1 MIWFKARLYLT
12 SIVAII
18 LLACLFYL
26 LHDEKYQSGQKRSEV
41 LLQLQVLD
49 NALDLEVLL
58 ISSMQQQNYDEIVK
72 LTKQLKMQE
81 TDPETA
87 RLFIELPAELG
98 AKLKQYRLTLD
109 QRARLTERIKTL
121 AATIRNGLNYMPM
134 LLKRIEE
141 SQSSSLPRAEQIVN
155 LLYQY
160 HIFRS
165 DLDAL
170 EIKNQLSALADS
182 RADSVTDLIFHIHA
196 NLIAQTQLTQLL
208 AEYKQIPNKTAFNQL
223 YSSYQNYRT
232 KVAQQT
238 EYFNSVLIGLTTV
251 LILLLTFLYL
261 RLIRSHQQTE
271 QVRLRL
277 KDGVD
282 NIREAFALFDAD
294 NRLILSNR
302 NFCSY
307 YPWIGELLKPGVHK
321 ETLQQAIDAK
331 CKYLQDNNSD
341 LRLVQ
346 QIDNGNYY
354 LCSNSPTNEGGE
366 VWVRVDIT
374 EARRGQQEL
383 RKLSR
388 ALEQSPAAVVI
399 TDTNGVIEY
408 INPKAEQV
416 SGYTLEEVTG
426 KRPSVFSSGDISP
439 VNYQDMWQQMLAGKA
454 WQGTFLN
461 RRKNGQLYW
470 ESATIS
476 AVRDLRG
483 EITHFV
489 AVKEDI
495 TERRSTEEQ
504 LRMNAAVF
512 ETTNE
517 GIIITTPDAQIIS
530 VNPAFTRITGYTAE
544 EVIGKKPQIFQSGKQ
559 KETFYQEMWL
569 TLEQEG
575 SWSGEVWNKRRDG
588 SVYPQWLSIAAV
600 RNSDGQLEQ
609 YVAVFSDMTQR
620 KNDEEKIRQQANFD
634 ALTSLPNRIM
644 LKRELSRIQQLCDH
658 NGHSCALLFIDLDRF
673 KAVNDTL
680 GHSVGDEMLQQV
692 SLRLASVIR
701 DTDLLTRFGGDEFV
715 IVLEDIAAPK
725 DAAQTAQR
733 VIEVLIP
740 PFQLAGRS
748 LYIGASVGIS
758 CYPTDASSGESMLRN
773 ADMAMYLAKDKGR
786 NQYQFFNAEM
796 REHVKN
802 KTDIEQAL
810 RLALERNE
818 FELYYQP
825 ICNLNQRKVI
835 AVEALI
841 RWHQPDKGLTGPGEF
856 IPLAEET
863 GLIQPIGLWVLQRSC
878 EQLQQWHEQGID
890 DLRMSVNVSSNQR
903 HLGFNAQ
910 VAEKIIRQAGADPG
924 KLVFEITE
932 SMFLDS
938 SDEAVTWLNQFK
950 ALGAQLAIDDFGTGY
965 SSLSY
970 LKQFPID
977 KLKIDR
983 AFVRDLPDNKEDA
996 SLVSAIIAMSTSL
1009 NLELIAEGVE
1019 TLEQLQYLH
1028 ELNCANIQGFLLS
1041 KPVTAEQLPAVIQ
1054 QIESSFPALIPS
1066 DYEI

>member
-12 SIVAII
+12 SIFAIV

-26 LHDEKYQSGQKRSEV
+26 LHGNKSQIGQQRSEV

-58 ISSMQQQNYDEIVK
+58 ISSMQQQNYDAIVQV
-72 LTKQLKMQE
+72 TQQLKRQE
-81 TDPETA
+81 TDPDSI
-87 RLFIELPAELG
+87 RLFLGLPAELTQ
-98 AKLKQYRLTLD
+98 KLRWYRTTMH
-109 QRARLTERIKTL
+109 QRIDLAERIKTV
-121 AATIRNGLNYMPM
+121 ASTVRNGLNYMPM
-134 LLKRIEE
+134 LISRISETHH
-141 SQSSSLPRAEQIVN
+141 SRLPKVEAINN

-160 HIFRS
+160 YIFRS
-165 DLDAL
+165 DLDAQ
-170 EIKNQLSALADS
+170 EIKNQLETLKDDDSGSIAD
-182 RADSVTDLIFHIHA
+182 LKFHIKA
-196 NLIAQTQLTQLL
+196 NLTAQTQLTQLL
-208 AEYKQIPNKTAFNQL
+208 TQYKQIPNKTAFNQL
-223 YSSYQNYRT
+223 YSTYLSYRN
-232 KVAQQT
+232 KEAQQT

-261 RLIRSHQQTE
+261 RLISSHQQTE
-271 QVRLRL
+271 QARLRL
-277 KDGVD
+277 RDGVD

-294 NRLILSNR
+294 NKLILSNR
-302 NFCSY
+302 NFCNY
-307 YPWIGELLKPGVHK
+307 YPWISELLQPGVNK
-321 ETLQQAIDAK
+321 AIIQSAIDAR
-331 CKYLQDNNSD
+331 CQYQQDRNSD
-341 LRLVQ
+341 LRMVQ
-346 QIDNGNYY
+346 QLDNGNYY

-374 EARRGQQEL
+374 EARRGEQEL

-388 ALEQSPAAVVI
+388 ALEQSPTAVII
-399 TDTNGVIEY
+399 TDLNGTIEY

-416 SGYTLEEVTG
+416 SGFSRKEVTG

-439 VNYQDMWQQMLAGKA
+439 VNYQEMWQKILAGNA

-470 ESATIS
+470 EAATIS

-517 GIIITTPDAQIIS
+517 GIMITTPDARIIS
-530 VNPAFTRITGYTAE
+530 VNPAFTNITGYTAA
-544 EVIGKKPQIFQSGKQ
+544 EVIGQTPQLLNSGKQ
-559 KETFYQEMWL
+559 KKSFYQDMWQTL
-569 TLEQEG
+569 TEEG
-575 SWSGEVWNKRRDG
+575 GWSGEVWNKRRNG
-588 SVYPQWLSIAAV
+588 TVYPQWLSIAAV

-620 KNDEEKIRQQANFD
+620 KNDEDKIRQQANFD
-634 ALTSLPNRIM
+634 ALTSLPNRVM
-644 LKRELSRIQQLCDH
+644 LKRELGRIQQQCDQS
-658 NGHSCALLFIDLDRF
+658 GASFALLFIDLDRF

-692 SLRLASVIR
+692 SLRLTSVINSS
-701 DTDLLTRFGGDEFV
+701 DLLTRFGGDEFV
-715 IVLEDIAAPK
+715 IVQQKIDSPE
-725 DAAQTAQR
+725 DAAVTAQR
-733 VIEVLIP
+733 VIDVLIP
-740 PFQLAGRS
+740 PFLLSGRT
-748 LYIGASVGIS
+748 LFIGASVGIS
-758 CYPTDASSGESMLRN
+758 CYPSDANSGDSMLRN
-773 ADMAMYLAKDKGR
+773 ADMAMYLAKDRGR

-802 KTDIEQAL
+802 KTDIEQAM

-825 ICNLNQRKVI
+825 ISNLAKRKVVG
-835 AVEALI
+835 VEALI
-841 RWHQPDKGLTGPGEF
+841 RWRKPGNGIVGPGEF

-863 GLIQPIGLWVLQRSC
+863 GLIQPIGLWVLRRGC
-878 EQLQQWHEQGID
+878 EQLRQWQEQGID
-890 DLRMSVNVSSNQR
+890 LMMSVNVSSNQR

-910 VAEKIIRQAGADPG
+910 VAEKIISETGADPR

-932 SMFLDS
+932 SIFLDS
-938 SDEAVTWLNQFK
+938 SAEAVSWLNQFK
-950 ALGAQLAIDDFGTGY
+950 ALGSQLAIDDFGTGY

-983 AFVRDLPDNKEDA
+983 TFVRDLPDNKEDA
-996 SLVSAIIAMSTSL
+996 SLVSAIIAMSQSL

-1019 TLEQLQYLH
+1019 TIEQLRFLH
-1028 ELNCANIQGFLLS
+1028 KLKCANIQGFLLS
-1041 KPVTAEQLPAVIQ
+1041 KPVTAEQLPAVIK
-1054 QIESSFPALIPS
+1054 QIESSFPQLSPS

>member
-1 MIWFKARLYLT
+1 MIWFKTRLYLT
-12 SIVAII
+12 SLFAIVM
-18 LLACLFYL
+18 LACLFYL
-26 LHDEKYQSGQKRSEV
+26 LHEDQSQSGQQRSEI

-49 NALDLEVLL
+49 NALDLEVML
-58 ISSMQQQNYDEIVK
+58 ISSMQQQNYDEIVR
-72 LTKQLKMQE
+72 LAQQLKQQE
-81 TDPETA
+81 TDPDMA
-87 RLFIELPAELG
+87 RLFLELPAELTE
-98 AKLKQYRLTLD
+98 KLKQYRTTLH
-109 QRARLTERIKTL
+109 QRVALAERIKTL
-121 AATIRNGLNYMPM
+121 ASTARNGLNYMPM
-134 LLKRIEE
+134 LVDRVAETH
-141 SQSSSLPRAEQIVN
+141 SARLPKVEAIVN

-160 HIFRS
+160 HIFKS

-170 EIKNQLSALADS
+170 EIKHQLETLNDDSSESIAD
-182 RADSVTDLIFHIHA
+182 LKFHIQA
-196 NLIAQTQLTQLL
+196 NLMAQTQLTQLL

-223 YSSYQNYRT
+223 YSAYLSYRN
-232 KVAQQT
+232 KEAQQT

-282 NIREAFALFDAD
+282 NIREAFALFDAE

-302 NFCSY
+302 NFCNY
-307 YPWIGELLKPGVHK
+307 YPWISELLKPGTDK
-321 ETLQQAIDAK
+321 EIIQSAIDAK
-331 CKYLQDNNSD
+331 CRYLQGSNSD

-346 QIDNGNYY
+346 QLDNGNYY
-354 LCSNSPTNEGGE
+354 LCSNSPTNEDGE

-374 EARRGQQEL
+374 EARRGEQEL

-416 SGYTLEEVTG
+416 SGYTLEEVIG

-439 VNYQDMWQQMLAGKA
+439 VNYQDMWQQMLAGNA

-495 TERRSTEEQ
+495 SERRSTEEQ

-517 GIIITTPDAQIIS
+517 GIIITTPDARIIS
-530 VNPAFTRITGYTAE
+530 VNPAFTHITGYTAE
-544 EVIGKKPQIFQSGKQ
+544 EVIGKTPQIFQSGKQ
-559 KETFYQEMWL
+559 KENFYQEMWQ
-569 TLEQEG
+569 TLEQDG
-575 SWSGEVWNKRRDG
+575 SWSGEVWNKRRNG

-620 KNDEEKIRQQANFD
+620 KNDEDKIRQQANFD

-644 LKRELSRIQQLCDH
+644 LKRELEQIQQLCDQS
-658 NGHSCALLFIDLDRF
+658 GESFALLFIDLDRF

-715 IVLEDIAAPK
+715 IVLQKIADPE

-733 VIEVLIP
+733 VIEVLKP
-740 PFQLAGRS
+740 PFQLAARS

-758 CYPTDASSGESMLRN
+758 CYPNDASNGDSMLRN
-773 ADMAMYLAKDKGR
+773 ADMAMYLAKDRGR

-796 REHVKN
+796 REHVRN
-802 KTDIEQAL
+802 KTDLEQAL

-825 ICNLNQRKVI
+825 ICNLKRRKVV

-841 RWHQPDKGLTGPGEF
+841 RWHQPDQGLIGPGEF

-878 EQLQQWHEQGID
+878 EQMQQWQKLGID
-890 DLRMSVNVSSNQR
+890 DLLISVNVSSNQR
-903 HLGFNAQ
+903 HLGFDAQ
-910 VAEKIIRQAGADPG
+910 VAENIISKAGADPR

-938 SDEAVTWLNQFK
+938 SDEGVTWLNQFK

-996 SLVSAIIAMSTSL
+996 SLVSAIIAMSQSL

-1041 KPVTAEQLPAVIQ
+1041 KPVTAEQLPGVIER
-1054 QIESSFPALIPS
+1054 IESSFPALTS
-1066 DYEI
+1066 ADYEI

>member
-1 MIWFKARLYLT
+1 MTWFKTRLYFT
-12 SIVAII
+12 SVVAIM
-18 LLACLFYL
+18 LLAYLFYL
-26 LHDEKYQSGQKRSEV
+26 LHDDKYQSGQQRSEA

-49 NALDLEVLL
+49 NALDLEVLR
-58 ISSMQQQNYDEIVK
+58 ISSMQQQNYDEIVR
-72 LTKQLKMQE
+72 LTRQLKQQE
-81 TDPETA
+81 IDPDSA
-87 RLFIELPAELG
+87 GLFVELPEELSG
-98 AKLKQYRLTLD
+98 KLRQYRHTLE
-109 QRARLTERIKTL
+109 QRVLLAERIKTL
-121 AATIRNGLNYMPM
+121 AATVRNGLNYMPM

-141 SQSSSLPRAEQIVN
+141 NHSASLSSAKEIIN
-155 LLYQY
+155 LFYQY

-170 EIKNQLSALADS
+170 EIKNQLNTLADN
-182 RADSVTDLIFHIHA
+182 RAESITDLKFHIQA
-196 NLIAQTQLTQLL
+196 NLIAQTKLTRLL
-208 AEYKQIPNKTAFNQL
+208 ADYKQIPNKTAFNQL
-223 YSSYQNYRT
+223 YSSYLSYRN

-238 EYFNSVLIGLTTV
+238 ELFNSLLIGLTTA

-271 QVRLRL
+271 QARIRL
-277 KDGVD
+277 KDGVE
-282 NIREAFALFDAD
+282 NIKEAFALFDAE

-302 NFCSY
+302 NFSSY
-307 YPWIGELLKPGVHK
+307 YPWISQLLKPGVDK
-321 ETLQQAIDAK
+321 DKIQTAIDAE
-331 CKYLQDNNSD
+331 CKYQQDVDSD

-346 QIDNGNYY
+346 KTDNGNFY

-374 EARRGQQEL
+374 ENRLREQEL

-388 ALEQSPAAVVI
+388 ALEQNPAAVVI
-399 TDTNGVIEY
+399 TDINGIIEY

-416 SGYTLEEVTG
+416 SGYTLDEVTG
-426 KRPSVFSSGDISP
+426 KRPSIFSSGDISP
-439 VNYQDMWQQMLAGKA
+439 INYQDMWQQMLDGKA

-461 RRKNGQLYW
+461 RRKNGTLYW

-476 AVRDLRG
+476 AVRDPDG

-517 GIIITTPDAQIIS
+517 GIIITTPDARIIS
-530 VNPAFTRITGYTAE
+530 VNPAFTEITGYTAE
-544 EVIGKKPQIFQSGKQ
+544 EVIGKTPQLFQSGKQ
-559 KETFYQEMWL
+559 KDSFYQEMWQ

-575 SWSGEVWNKRRDG
+575 SWSGEVWNKRRNG
-588 SVYPQWLSIAAV
+588 SIYPQWLSIAAV
-600 RNSDGQLEQ
+600 RNSDGTLEQ

-620 KNDEEKIRQQANFD
+620 KDAEEKIIQQANFD
-634 ALTSLPNRIM
+634 ALTALPNRTM
-644 LKRELSRIQQLCDH
+644 LKRELAQIQQHCDQTDS
-658 NGHSCALLFIDLDRF
+658 NCALLFIDLDRF

-692 SLRLASVIR
+692 SVRLAAVIR

-715 IVLEDIAAPK
+715 IVLQNIAEPD
-725 DAAQTAQR
+725 DAALTAKR
-733 VIEVLIP
+733 VIEVLSP
-740 PFQLAGRS
+740 PFQLAGRT

-758 CYPTDASSGESMLRN
+758 CYPSDASNCDSMLRN
-773 ADMAMYLAKDKGR
+773 ADMAMYLAKDRGR
-786 NQYQFFNAEM
+786 NQYQFYNAEM

-802 KTDIEQAL
+802 RTDMEQAL
-810 RLALERNE
+810 RLALERDE

-825 ICNLNQRKVI
+825 ICNLETRRVVS
-835 AVEALI
+835 VEALI
-841 RWHQPDKGLTGPGEF
+841 RWHQPGKGIIGPGEF

-878 EQLQQWHEQGID
+878 EQLQQWQEQCVD
-890 DLRMSVNVSSNQR
+890 DLCLSVNVSSNQR
-903 HLGFNAQ
+903 QLGFNAQ
-910 VAEKIIRQAGADPG
+910 IAEKIIKDTGADPR

-938 SDEAVTWLNQFK
+938 SDDAVTWLKQFK
-950 ALGAQLAIDDFGTGY
+950 ALGARLAIDDFGTGY

-983 AFVRDLPDNKEDA
+983 TFVRDLPDNQEDA
-996 SLVSAIIAMSTSL
+996 SLVKAIIAMSQSL
-1009 NLELIAEGVE
+1009 SLELIAEGVE
-1019 TLEQLQYLH
+1019 TQEQLEYLH
-1028 ELNCANIQGFLLS
+1028 ESGCSNIQGFLLS
-1041 KPVTAEQLPAVIQ
+1041 KPVTAEQLPAVIR
-1054 QIESSFPALIPS
+1054 QIESSLSAEIPA